1 MKSDKREAWLRELV
15 TRISGNSAERTDL
28 EADLNEAV
36 GLDSLGRLEVLAE
49 VEDEFDFFFD
59 DNDLVNASTLSKML
73 DAIDRQL
80 RAVAET
86 EA

>member
-80 RAVAET
+80 QALAET

>member
-80 RAVAET
+80 QAVAET

>member
-73 DAIDRQL
+73 DAIDRKLQ
-80 RAVAET
+80 AVAET